1 MPPVAV
7 GIMLAAGVGAWV
19 YAKINRS
26 TGGNM
31 TSSLIVATI
40 AGIFAF
46 VAIVMLLSFLDN
58 K

>member
-1 MPPVAV
+1 MPPVVV

-19 YAKINRS
+19 YSKINRS

-31 TSSLIVATI
+31 TSSLIVAAI

-46 VAIVMLLSFLDN
+46 VAIVMLLNFLDG